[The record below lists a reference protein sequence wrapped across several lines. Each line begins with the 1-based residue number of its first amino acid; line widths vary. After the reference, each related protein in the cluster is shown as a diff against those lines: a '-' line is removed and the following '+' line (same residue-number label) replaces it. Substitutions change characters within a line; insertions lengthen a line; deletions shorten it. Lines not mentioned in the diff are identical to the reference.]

1 MHKYLIIIIISL
13 SFSAISGAQD
23 TLTKKEHKKLERN
36 FLIPGR
42 PWTVEIPLWIPGF
55 AGEFAYGDVKIE
67 GEDGVS
73 IENPIAPDP
82 PSSGIG
88 GIFSRL
94 FTTNW
99 YLKFFY
105 LTRVAYEQNRIKA
118 QFDMFTGS
126 VGNSVEFNYNNREL
140 VKASFLTLNLRLYA
154 GYKFVEV
161 SGSKNNFRYE
171 AFAYGGV
178 RTYIQQLHSE
188 LNGTNLELDITP
200 FWVEPI
206 IGLENQFTWKHW
218 LVNVQGDYGGLFIQ
232 NKNSVQITA
241 FVFYRMGRLTSIKL
255 GWNHLYLNRIN
266 KILGQDYTVKLRL
279 SGPAVGV
286 EFRF

>member
-1 MHKYLIIIIISL
+1 MHKYLIIIIIYL

-73 IENPIAPDP
+73 IENPLAPDP

-99 YLKFFY
+99 YLNFFY

-200 FWVEPI
+200 FWVEPV

-232 NKNSVQITA
+232 NKNSIQITA

-255 GWNHLYLNRIN
+255 GWNHLYLNRSNI
-266 KILGQDYTVKLRL
+266 ILSQDYTVKLRL

-286 EFRF
+286 AFHF

>member
-1 MHKYLIIIIISL
+1 MYKYLIITIIYL

-23 TLTKKEHKKLERN
+23 TLTKKELKKLERN

-42 PWTVEIPLWIPGF
+42 PWSFEIPLWIPGF
-55 AGEFAYGDVKIE
+55 GGEFAYGDAKIE

-73 IENPIAPDP
+73 IENPLEPDP
-82 PSSGIG
+82 TSSGIG

-105 LTRVAYEQNRIKA
+105 LTKIAYEQNRIKV
-118 QFDMFTGS
+118 QFDMVTGS

-154 GYKFVEV
+154 GYKFVDL
-161 SGSKNNFRYE
+161 SGSNNNFRYE

-200 FWVEPI
+200 VWFEPL

-218 LVNVQGDYGGLFIQ
+218 MVNVHGDYGSRFSQ
-232 NKNSVQITA
+232 NRNSVQLSA
-241 FVFYRMGRLTSIKL
+241 FAYYRIGRLTSIKF
-255 GWNHLYLNRIN
+255 GWNHVYMNQN
-266 KILGQDYTVKLRL
+266 SKILGQDYTAKLTL
-279 SGPAVGV
+279 SGPSVALALH
-286 EFRF
+286 F